1 MTTVYTS
8 ATVSIDGFISGPE
21 ESGFEHLFAW
31 YEAGD
36 IEYPSKLETVHFRM
50 TAADHR
56 YVTELVER
64 TGVLVVGRHLFD
76 ITDGWGGSHPFDR
89 PVVVVTHAVPDAWVA
104 AHSDAPFTFVTEG
117 LGVALDRA
125 RELAGDKDIAVNGGT
140 IASQTLDLGQLDEI
154 LVDLA
159 PVILGGGRPFFAN
172 LSNAPV
178 LLDGPTV
185 IEGERVTHLRYT
197 VRKG

>member
-1 MTTVYTS
+1 MTKVFTS
-8 ATVSIDGFISGPE
+8 ASVSIDGFISGPE

-36 IEYPSKLETVHFRM
+36 IEFPSKLDSVRFRM
-50 TAADHR
+50 TEADLR
-56 YVTELVER
+56 YVSDLVDR
-64 TGVLVVGRHLFD
+64 TGVLVVGRRLFD
-76 ITDGWGGSHPFDR
+76 ITDGWGGTHPFDR
-89 PVVVVTHAVPDAWVA
+89 PVVVVTHSVPDAWVA
-104 AHSDAPFTFVTEG
+104 THADAPFTFVTDG
-117 LGVALDRA
+117 LAAALDRA
-125 RELAGDKDIAVNGGT
+125 REIAGDQDICVNGGT
-140 IASQTLDLGQLDEI
+140 IGSQTLDLGQLDEI

-172 LSNAPV
+172 LSKTPV
-178 LLDGPTV
+178 LLDGPSV